1 MLPFELALALRYLRP
16 KRTFVSAITLISI
29 IGVTLGVAVLIIVMS
44 VMSGFDLMLRERLLN
59 FNSHIKVFTQ
69 DRVMTEYRELR
80 ETAPIYRSPG
90 LRIWMVSRYTDAVD
104 VLRSKSFCVARN
116 ALPLG
121 KLMLRQLRDAPDLL
135 AILEHN
141 LLSLDPPR
149 HTRLRGL
156 VSKAFTPRRV
166 AQLRPRVESLV
177 DELLDRVAGAEE
189 MELVRDLAKNH
200 GALVTVEEGSIGGFA
215 SHVLQFLALDGL
227 LDGNLKVRPMT
238 LPDVPID
245 HGNYDKQINDAGLSA
260 SHIASTALSL
270 MGQKAE
276 AMEVLAAVTSK

>member
-1 MLPFELALALRYLRP
+1 MEAEGVVFANPGYEGKVLPIGKGRILEQGTDVAL
-16 KRTFVSAITLISI
+16 
-29 IGVTLGVAVLIIVMS
+29 LGYGTCTNRCLEAAAT
-44 VMSGFDLMLRERLLN
+44 LRE
-59 FNSHIKVFTQ
+59 
-69 DRVMTEYRELR
+69 M
-80 ETAPIYRSPG
+80 G
-90 LRIWMVSRYTDAVD
+90 VSVTVADA
-104 VLRSKSFCVARN
+104 RFCK
-116 ALPLG
+116 PL
-121 KLMLRQLRDAPDLL
+121 D
-135 AILEHN
+135 
-141 LLSLDPPR
+141 
-149 HTRLRGL
+149 T
-156 VSKAFTPRRV
+156 
-166 AQLRPRVESLV
+166 
-177 DELLDRVAGAEE
+177 
-189 MELVRDLAKNH
+189 ELVRDLAKNH